1 MKKFDD
7 LVFEPHTMGNGLMS
21 KMFFPNGYGI
31 SVVRFKSPFG
41 GGGSYTN
48 GDQWEVAV
56 LLGDEQ
62 NWDLCY
68 TTDITNDVIGH
79 LTDDDVTDIMERIQ
93 KLPMID
99 YKLN

>member
-7 LVFEPHTMGNGLMS
+7 LIFETHPGGSGFLGR
-21 KMFFPNGYGI
+21 MFFPNGYGI
-31 SVVRFKSPFG
+31 SVVRFKTPF

-56 LLGDEQ
+56 LMGNDED
-62 NWDLCY
+62 WDLCY
-68 TTDITNDVIGH
+68 DTEITNDVIGY
-79 LTDDDVTDIMERIQ
+79 LDKNEVTDIMEQIQ
-93 KLPMID
+93 KLPMVS